1 MFQFPLFFGHEKLFL
16 VVRQA
21 FILEIETLLVQPVT
35 VTGSTRNALLVGI
48 STSKSGTRDLIR
60 FPVSKN
66 AYPYPILPPWPP
78 TRHKS
83 MIFP

>member
-1 MFQFPLFFGHEKLFL
+1 MFQLPLFFANDKLFL

-35 VTGSTRNALLVGI
+35 VTGSTRQALLVAI
-48 STSKSGTRDLIR
+48 STSKSDTRDLIR

-66 AYPYPILPPWPP
+66 AYRYPILPP
-78 TRHKS
+78 
-83 MIFP
+83 